1 MHFRPNNS
9 IFHKV
14 DDTILIFTW
23 NAQVQIRIQDCA
35 DVEDILN
42 GIFDAFLYPILYQAH
57 VEKLF
62 K

>member
-1 MHFRPNNS
+1 M
-9 IFHKV
+9 FHEL
-14 DDTILIFTW
+14 DDSILIFTW
-23 NAQVQIRIQDCA
+23 NSKLQIRIQDCA
-35 DVEDILN
+35 DVEDVLN